1 MPRPSLF
8 QHAGCLLVIL
18 WAVAGCTTTRPPTD
32 VPTAPEVTEQA
43 TLPEADRANLLRG
56 TRNGAWRSRYNPPAV
71 VPTVIR
77 NATIMTAAG
86 ETLENADIVLVDG
99 SIAAVGPDLDVP
111 TNAKIVDGTG
121 RYVTPGLIDSH
132 SHIGVSATPEVAA
145 HYDNNDSGTTTPQL
159 WMDHGVWPQGPG
171 FGRALA
177 GGTTTALLLPGSGDL
192 IEGRG
197 VTVKMVPGRTPQDIM
212 MPNAPYSLKM
222 ACGEN
227 PKSGSGFPR
236 TRMGTVAGQRA
247 AFIQA
252 QQYRKQWD
260 AWLEDPSGAP
270 PRRDL
275 GLETL
280 AEALR
285 GNVMVQVHCYR
296 ADDMASVLQLAQE
309 FGFRVRSFHHAVE
322 AYKIRDL
329 LATQDVSA
337 SMWSDW
343 WGFKMEAFDGIPE
356 NIPLVAEAGARA
368 ILHSDSDMG
377 IQRLNQNAA
386 KAMHAGR
393 RAGINVS
400 RNEALRW
407 ITVNPAWALGIDDRT
422 GTIEVGK
429 QADVVLWSGDPF
441 SVYTHADQ
449 VWIDGVLRFDRTD
462 PSRQPHSDFEVVL
475 PSDHQ

>member
-1 MPRPSLF
+1 VVLWSL
-8 QHAGCLLVIL
+8 
-18 WAVAGCTTTRPPTD
+18 AGCTATRSPAD
-32 VPTAPEVTEQA
+32 APTAPEVSDRAALSDAE
-43 TLPEADRANLLRG
+43 RANLLRG
-56 TRNGAWRSRYNPPAV
+56 TRNGAWRSQYDPPAV
-71 VPTVIR
+71 APTLIR
-77 NATIMTAAG
+77 NATVMTAAG
-86 ETLENADIVLVDG
+86 ETLDDADVLLQDG
-99 SIAAVGPDLDVP
+99 AIAALGPNL
-111 TNAKIVDGTG
+111 NAPPNAHIVDGTG
-121 RYVTPGLIDSH
+121 RFVTPGLIDSH

-145 HYDNNDSGTTTPQL
+145 HYDNNETGTSTPEL

-212 MPNAPYSLKM
+212 MPDAPYSLKM

-227 PKSGSGFPR
+227 PKGGSGFPR
-236 TRMGTVAGQRA
+236 TRMGTMAGQRA
-247 AFIQA
+247 AFIRA
-252 QQYRKQWD
+252 QQYRAEWD
-260 AWLEDPSGAP
+260 AWLANPSGDP

-285 GNVMVQVHCYR
+285 GNILVQVHCYR
-296 ADDMASVLQLAQE
+296 ADDMTSILQLAQE
-309 FGFRVRSFHHAVE
+309 FDLQIRSFHHAVE
-322 AYKIRDL
+322 AYKIRDM
-329 LATQDVSA
+329 LAEQDVSA

-377 IQRLNQNAA
+377 IQRLNQDAA

-393 RAGINVS
+393 RAGIGVS

-407 ITVNPAWALGIDDRT
+407 ITANPAWALGISDRT
-422 GTIEVGK
+422 GTLEVGK

-441 SVYTHADQ
+441 SVYTHADH
-449 VWIDGVLRFDRTD
+449 VWIDGVLRYDRAD
-462 PSRQPHSDFEVVL
+462 SARQPHSDFEVGL
-475 PSDHQ
+475 PTDSQ

>member
-1 MPRPSLF
+1 MICSPLWRY
-8 QHAGCLLVIL
+8 AGCLVLLLGLI
-18 WAVAGCTTTRPPTD
+18 AGCTATRPPAD
-32 VPTAPEVTEQA
+32 APPASEAPDQT
-43 TLPEADRANLLRG
+43 TLSAAERANMLRG
-56 TRNGAWRSRYNPPAV
+56 TRNDAWRSRYNPPS
-71 VPTVIR
+71 VPPTLIR

-86 ETLENADIVLVDG
+86 ETLENADILLDDG
-99 SIAAVGPDLDVP
+99 AIAAIGSDLDAPSDAQV
-111 TNAKIVDGTG
+111 VDGTG
-121 RYVTPGLIDSH
+121 RFVTPGLIDSH

-145 HYDNNDSGTTTPQL
+145 HYDNNDAGTTTPEL

-177 GGTTTALLLPGSGDL
+177 GGTTAALLLPGSGDL

-212 MPNAPYSLKM
+212 MPDAPYSLKM

-227 PKSGSGFPR
+227 PKGGGSFPR
-236 TRMGTVAGQRA
+236 TRMGNIAGQRA

-252 QQYRKQWD
+252 QQYRDDWD
-260 AWLEDPSGAP
+260 AWLADPSGDP

-285 GNVMVQVHCYR
+285 GNMLVQVHCYR
-296 ADDMASVLQLAQE
+296 ADDMTSILQLAQE
-309 FGFRVRSFHHAVE
+309 FGFQIRSFHHAVD
-322 AYKIRDL
+322 AYKIRDM
-329 LATQDVSA
+329 LARQDVSA
-337 SMWSDW
+337 SMWSDR
-343 WGFKMEAFDGIPE
+343 WGFKMEAFDGISE

-393 RAGINVS
+393 RAGIDVT

-407 ITVNPAWALGIDDRT
+407 ITANPAWALGIDDRT
-422 GTIEVGK
+422 GTLEVGK
-429 QADVVLWSGDPF
+429 QADVVLWSADPF
-441 SVYTHADQ
+441 SVYARADH
-449 VWIDGVLRFDRTD
+449 VWIDGVLRFDRSNS
-462 PSRQPHSDFEVVL
+462 SRQPHSDFEVGL
-475 PSDHQ
+475 PTDSQ